1 MPFARYRSVDDM
13 PFELLPDGR
22 GAPAA
27 RAHQPHTA
35 AKQALDGRH
44 ADLGPGALRDHVCL
58 AQGEEDDAAHDFST
72 RFSALSMVVYDA
84 SKRVGHRR
92 CARAQAM

>member
-1 MPFARYRSVDDM
+1 MPFAGYRSVDDV
-13 PFELLPDGR
+13 PLELLPDGR

-44 ADLGPGALRDHVCL
+44 ADLGPGALRDHFCL
-58 AQGEEDDAAHDFST
+58 AQGEKDDAAHDCST
-72 RFSALSMVVYDA
+72 RFSAFLVMVDDA
-84 SKRVGHRR
+84 SKRVGHGV
-92 CARAQAM
+92 RANAPVT